1 MLNLTALKNPS
12 RHKLAAQK
20 DLHQTKEH
28 IDEHQRDDANVEV
41 EDPNPNE
48 ANWLPDGMSQVQQT
62 RRNFLEG
69 SFGTQHPHHNSFMPW
84 NRQLPKRGMNTKAA
98 NHLSPAF

>member
-62 RRNFLEG
+62 RRIFSRVL
-69 SFGTQHPHHNSFMPW
+69 SAHNIHTTTASCP
-84 NRQLPKRGMNTKAA
+84 GIA
-98 NHLSPAF
+98 NCQSVA